1 MDISRNTPVL
11 NLRIGSDGRIEC
23 RSSEAAGAP
32 ALSIAPDF
40 FGAPDSADAQRAL
53 GRFVFSLLQ
62 GLQTSDHAAP
72 APETA
77 AAQDDSPHALYEK
90 FVAMQTRAMKEYS
103 SSLLA
108 AAEQSLQQSAAAGY
122 APALEALKDWPSIRT
137 VADMLMARGP
147 EQSR

>member
-1 MDISRNTPVL
+1 MHAHGITPEL
-11 NLRIGSDGRIEC
+11 HLRIGSDGRIEC
-23 RSSEAAGAP
+23 RSSPTADTP

-62 GLQTSDHAAP
+62 GLHTSDQAPP
-72 APETA
+72 APENTA
-77 AAQDDSPHALYEK
+77 AEDDGPHALYER
-90 FVAMQTRAMKEYS
+90 FVSMQTQAMKEYS

-137 VADMLMARGP
+137 VADMLIARGP
-147 EQSR
+147 EQPR

>member
-1 MDISRNTPVL
+1 MHARGTTPELHV
-11 NLRIGSDGRIEC
+11 RIGCDGRIEC
-23 RSSEAAGAP
+23 RSGHAADAP

-53 GRFVFSLLQ
+53 GRFVLSLLQ
-62 GLQTSDHAAP
+62 GLQPPDHAAP
-72 APETA
+72 APESA
-77 AAQDDSPHALYEK
+77 ATTDDAPHALYEK
-90 FVAMQTRAMKEYS
+90 FVALQTQAMKEYS

-108 AAEQSLQQSAAAGY
+108 AAEQSLQQSAATGY

-137 VADMLMARGP
+137 VADMLIARGP

>member
-1 MDISRNTPVL
+1 MHAHVTTPELHV
-11 NLRIGSDGRIEC
+11 RIGGDGRIEC
-23 RSSEAAGAP
+23 RSSQTADAP

-62 GLQTSDHAAP
+62 GLQTSGQTAP
-72 APETA
+72 APDA
-77 AAQDDSPHALYEK
+77 AASRDDGPQALYDK
-90 FVAMQTRAMKEYS
+90 FVEMQTQAMKEYS

-122 APALEALKDWPSIRT
+122 APALDALKDWPSIRT
-137 VADMLMARGP
+137 VADMLIARGP
-147 EQSR
+147 EQPR

>member
-1 MDISRNTPVL
+1 MHAHGTTPELHV
-11 NLRIGSDGRIEC
+11 RVGSDGRIEC
-23 RSSEAAGAP
+23 RSSQAADAP

-62 GLQTSDHAAP
+62 GLQASGHAAA
-72 APETA
+72 APENTA
-77 AAQDDSPHALYEK
+77 AKDDGPHALYEK
-90 FVAMQTRAMKEYS
+90 FVAMQTQAMKEYS

-137 VADMLMARGP
+137 VADMLIARGP
-147 EQSR
+147 EQPR